1 MSAHNS
7 VPEVDLDEIDTGV
20 TFLGQGLSLPLIINA
35 MTGGIQE
42 AWDFNRDISELGA
55 QFNIGV
61 AVGSQTIALEN
72 RQLAE
77 SFKIVRKVNP
87 EGLILANVAANA
99 EPQMAVRAAEM
110 IEADGLQLHL
120 NIPQE
125 LAMREG
131 DRRFKGLKDNIAE
144 IVHLSPVPVIAK
156 EVGFGMSRETAQQLF
171 DTGVRFFDVGGR
183 GGTNFI
189 AIEQARSG
197 VLADEFSSWGIPTAA
212 SIAELASLNLPMVV
226 VASGGIR
233 GGLEAAKALAL
244 GADIVG
250 IAGRF
255 LRVWSEEG
263 KKGLEEEINR
273 FRYHLKASLLMTGS
287 KNLTELRRKPLVIGG
302 PTAHWLT
309 ARGIEVSKWARR

>member
-1 MSAHNS
+1 M
-7 VPEVDLDEIDTGV
+7 
-20 TFLGQGLSLPLIINA
+20 GQGLSLPLIINA

-197 VLADEFSSWGIPTAA
+197 VLADEFSSWGYR
-212 SIAELASLNLPMVV
+212 LQQV
-226 VASGGIR
+226 
-233 GGLEAAKALAL
+233 
-244 GADIVG
+244 
-250 IAGRF
+250 
-255 LRVWSEEG
+255 
-263 KKGLEEEINR
+263 
-273 FRYHLKASLLMTGS
+273 
-287 KNLTELRRKPLVIGG
+287 
-302 PTAHWLT
+302 
-309 ARGIEVSKWARR
+309 